1 MGIKMMVIT
10 RQNKYGHSIGEWH
23 SQWGSQGYIIR
34 FNIKCKEIITSY
46 FKPKFSFPK
55 ELRISIKNH

>member
-1 MGIKMMVIT
+1 MMVIT
-10 RQNKYGHSIGEWH
+10 RQNKYGHSIGGWH
-23 SQWGSQGYIIR
+23 SEWRSQGYIIR